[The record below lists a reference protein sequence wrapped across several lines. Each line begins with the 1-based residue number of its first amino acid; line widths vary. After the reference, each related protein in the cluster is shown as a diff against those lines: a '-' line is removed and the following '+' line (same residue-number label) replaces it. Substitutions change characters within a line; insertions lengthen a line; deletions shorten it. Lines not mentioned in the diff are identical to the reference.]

1 MEDPSSSLLWTL
13 ILVVTAL
20 LLALLVSAQ
29 ILSTYTTAYLDAPRE
44 VAVFLDAVDFS
55 IQENESYD
63 RDVARVQ
70 RLDDKVRLDRLLREI
85 QKGGDDLRE
94 DLNRLLIDEGSPSL
108 RLSSRILWANHRK
121 LLEERVRR
129 LDLLRTRFL
138 VVYMGIVATTV
149 TDREKEKVSARATL
163 PVIPPAPPFPDDDM
177 VESRHRRAG
186 HHPVLPSGLVDGLK
200 KKKHNLAR
208 VKTTPMVHSQKPGTM
223 QHRTGWMGVVE
234 ELQRSPVMAK
244 RHASIEEAMSKAPRV
259 PTGLRTPPSSPTS
272 SPLAGGPI
280 YKPPSP
286 ISPISEDLN

>member
-1 MEDPSSSLLWTL
+1 MADPSSSLLWTV
-13 ILVVTAL
+13 ILVVAAL
-20 LLALLVSAQ
+20 LLALVVSAQ
-29 ILSTYTTAYLDAPRE
+29 ILSTYTTAYVDAPRE
-44 VAVFLDAVDFS
+44 VAVFIDAVDFS

-63 RDVARVQ
+63 RDVARVH
-70 RLDDKVRLDRLLREI
+70 RLEDRMRLDRLLREI

-94 DLNRLLIDEGSPSL
+94 DLNRLLVDERHPSL
-108 RLSSRILWANHRK
+108 RASSRILWANHRK

-138 VVYMGIVATTV
+138 VVYMGIIATTV
-149 TDREKEKVSARATL
+149 TDREKEKVSAKATV
-163 PVIPPAPPFPDDDM
+163 PTIPPAPPFPDGDIIA
-177 VESRHRRAG
+177 SRHHRAG
-186 HHPVLPSGLVDGLK
+186 HRPMLPAGLVDGLK

-208 VKTTPMVHSQKPGTM
+208 VKTTPMAYSEKPGTP

-244 RHASIEEAMSKAPRV
+244 RHASIEEAMSKTPRV